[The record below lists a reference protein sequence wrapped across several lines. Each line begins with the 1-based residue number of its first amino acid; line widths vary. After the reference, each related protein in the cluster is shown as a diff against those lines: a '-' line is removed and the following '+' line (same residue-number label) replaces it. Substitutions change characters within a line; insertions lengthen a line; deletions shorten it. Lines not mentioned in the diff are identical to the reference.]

1 MQNNTILQ
9 VIGLA
14 VIALNAVAAYSN
26 NSNAIYTW
34 EGGRIEWPCATT
46 KRLIKAAAKY
56 TPRDLIATRCQR
68 VEGKTVCAF
77 PRYKNIIP
85 ITLSQIYATKKGCD
99 VKFEPFPCWTEQE
112 EGNCDALQSVIDV
125 FSVGEFVWV
134 LDSGIIQ
141 TLRTPVQQCSP
152 KIVVYEGKTGRKLK
166 MINLDRF
173 VTEKSRLQYL
183 QVECLSGGHCYV
195 YISDPGNNVIIVYD
209 VYGGRG
215 YRVVLPR
222 AIYHGCRLRDVLY
235 IFLIHQREC
244 TKLYFS
250 YLCGQ
255 RLFAIRT
262 EHLRKGHG
270 GNIIDVGEKPNI
282 PIFVGTDAGS
292 GVFFRE
298 EGDSDVYYWN
308 TNQCYKKSNFK
319 LVHKST
325 GGLYATHV
333 FPDFRVNR
341 LLVLENDFPSYV
353 KDYAGCGTLHQ
364 ISILDGSYTCD

>member
-1 MQNNTILQ
+1 MPAKILLLFLALTAIKINTAI
-9 VIGLA
+9 
-14 VIALNAVAAYSN
+14 AYSN

-34 EGGRIEWPCATT
+34 EGGRIEWPCPTT

-56 TPRDLIATRCQR
+56 TPRDIIATRCQR

-112 EGNCDALQSVIDV
+112 EGNCDALQSVIDI

-141 TLRTPVQQCSP
+141 TLRTPIQRCSP
-152 KIVVYEGKTGRKLK
+152 KIVVYQGKTGTKLK
-166 MINLDRF
+166 TISLERF

-183 QVECLSGGHCYV
+183 QVECLKGGHCYV

-215 YRVVLPR
+215 YRIILPK
-222 AIYHGCRLRDVLY
+222 AVHHGCRIRDVLY
-235 IFLIHQREC
+235 IFLIHQKEG
-244 TKLYFS
+244 TQLYFS

-262 EHLRKGHG
+262 EHLRKGQG
-270 GNIIDVGEKPNI
+270 GSIIDIGEKPNV

-319 LVHKST
+319 MVHKSV

-333 FPDFRVNR
+333 FPDFKINR
-341 LLVLENDFPSYV
+341 LLILENDFPSYV
-353 KDYAGCGTLHQ
+353 KDFAGCGTLHQ
-364 ISILDGSYTCD
+364 ISILDGTYTCE